1 MRVLVADDDPVSRL
15 MLQAAVEDL
24 GHECLGASDG
34 DEAWRL
40 FREAVPEVLVTDR
53 VMPGVDGLELC
64 RRVRSEP
71 AITYTYVILV
81 TSLDDRQEIL
91 HGMEA
96 GADDYLT
103 KPLDPFALQTRLMA
117 AARVTA
123 LHAELAGYQA
133 ELDRLASTDALTGL
147 RNRRSLE
154 HDLDTLHARS
164 RRYGGSYCVV
174 MCDVDCFKSYNDNL
188 GHLAGDEALRAVAA
202 ALTGRAR
209 QGDGVYRYGGEEFV
223 LLLPEQTLESG
234 TVAAEGARQAVEA
247 LALPH
252 PWGAPGGVVTISAG
266 VAALVPGQDLAV
278 DDLLA
283 QADANLYRAKAAG
296 RNRVVS

>member
-40 FREAVPEVLVTDR
+40 FRQAVPEVLVTDR

-103 KPLDPFALQTRLMA
+103 KP
-117 AARVTA
+117 
-123 LHAELAGYQA
+123 
-133 ELDRLASTDALTGL
+133 
-147 RNRRSLE
+147 
-154 HDLDTLHARS
+154 
-164 RRYGGSYCVV
+164 
-174 MCDVDCFKSYNDNL
+174 
-188 GHLAGDEALRAVAA
+188 
-202 ALTGRAR
+202 
-209 QGDGVYRYGGEEFV
+209 
-223 LLLPEQTLESG
+223 
-234 TVAAEGARQAVEA
+234 
-247 LALPH
+247 
-252 PWGAPGGVVTISAG
+252 
-266 VAALVPGQDLAV
+266 
-278 DDLLA
+278 
-283 QADANLYRAKAAG
+283 
-296 RNRVVS
+296 